1 MRPITCL
8 AMEAEM
14 EHTADEIKRLQACIN
29 NLISV
34 LALPAIWGG
43 REPSQI
49 VSTLLDVLLGML
61 RLDFAYARLSDA
73 IGGGTPIEMVRS
85 AHPRN
90 LTVQPQEIGHA
101 LNPWLTGDPRTSPL
115 VMPNLLGEGTVSIAP
130 LRLGLQNEVGVLVA
144 GSKRADFPT
153 EIEMLLL
160 RVAANQ
166 AGIGLQEARLLSEQ
180 RLAAEWLERRV
191 VERTRRHAA
200 VNEELRKEIIE
211 RKRIEEEL
219 RRSEAYLAEGQRLTH
234 TGSWAWNIA
243 TRETVYWSDEQF
255 RIFGFDPEKGSPSH
269 QTVFPRIHPEDQRRV
284 SQTLEVAIR
293 EKRDFELE
301 HRIVLPDGTIKH
313 SHVVG
318 HPVLNESGDLV
329 EFIGTNMDVTERK
342 RVEESLREQASL
354 LNLTHDSV
362 FVRDMNDVITYW
374 NRGAEELYGWTREE
388 AVGKVSHQLTQ
399 TIFPAP
405 LEEINAEL
413 LRTGRWEGELVHTK
427 RDGTQEVVASRW
439 SLQRDEQ
446 GLPTAIL
453 ETNNDITERKR
464 AEAELRESEKRYR
477 HIFQTAGV
485 SIWEEDFSQVKAAI
499 DALKAQGVGD
509 FSQYLAAH
517 PEFIQQAISMVKIID
532 VNDATVKL
540 FAAQSKDELLVSLHK
555 IFLPEAEEV
564 FAGELIA
571 IAEGRTNFESETI
584 LQTLKGDKLTVLF
597 TITFPRQPAKLNSV
611 LVSIMD
617 ITERKRAD
625 EALHKTQ
632 AELAHVTRVATLG
645 ELTASIAHEVNQPL
659 AAIVTNGNACLRWL
673 AGDSPNLD
681 EARETARRIIRDGN
695 RAGDVIGRIRTLS
708 RKTGTEKELLDMN
721 QAIREVVAL
730 AEGEVRRNGVALR
743 TELTG
748 DLPPIL
754 GDRVELEQ
762 VVLNLI
768 MNAIEAMSAIGDRP
782 RELVI
787 RTQSGEVDQVRV
799 AVQDSGIGL
808 DPQSMGRI
816 FDAFYTT
823 KPQGMGMGLAISRSI
838 VENHGGR
845 LWAAPNEGQGATFQ
859 FTLQAYSE

>member
-1 MRPITCL
+1 
-8 AMEAEM
+8 MEAEM

-101 LNPWLTGDPRTSPL
+101 LNPWLTGDRRTSPL
-115 VMPNLLGEGTVSIAP
+115 VMPNLIGEGTVSIAP

-166 AGIGLQEARLLSEQ
+166 AGIGLHEARLLSEQ

-255 RIFGFDPEKGSPSH
+255 RIFGFDPEKGSPSY

-597 TITFPRQPAKLNSV
+597 TITFPQQPAKLNSV
-611 LVSIMD
+611 LLSIMD

-768 MNAIEAMSAIGDRP
+768 MNVIEAMSAIGDRP

-845 LWAAPNEGQGATFQ
+845 LWVAPNEGQGATFQ
-859 FTLQAYSE
+859 FTLQAYCKQE